1 MAEPGEEPPPKF
13 LVRGA
18 NGDLWLIS
26 KDAIPQLVYSPDPQ
40 KQQQDTALV
49 EILNDTENALAR
61 HFVSANPGVKLGL
74 IRLDF

>member
-1 MAEPGEEPPPKF
+1 MAESEEEAPKF

-18 NGDLWLIS
+18 DGDLWLIK
-26 KDAIPQLVYSPDPQ
+26 KDATPEKVHSKQPDLQPQDP
-40 KQQQDTALV
+40 ALV
-49 EILNDTENALAR
+49 KILTDTEKLLED